1 MLRSIPV
8 STPMLERLVD
18 EAAGPLNGLK
28 LRLALRLG
36 GANPARDGE
45 SDQLSFWLRSSF
57 ETDAPF
63 SASSS
68 I

>member
-1 MLRSIPV
+1 
-8 STPMLERLVD
+8 MLERLVD
-18 EAAGPLNGLK
+18 DAAGPLIGLK

-36 GANPARDGE
+36 GANPAKDWGP
-45 SDQLSFWLRSSF
+45 DQLNFWLRSSF